1 MSKER
6 NAIHKLSAGIVLNNR
21 YEIIDLLGA
30 GGFGNTYLAR
40 DTRFSAT
47 TLHVCVKE
55 FFLSGVASRAADGR
69 TIMLTDPTQAQNYE
83 DGRLRFR
90 REAERMFTLRDEHIV
105 RVSDLFDENGTSY
118 YVMDYIAGQSLAGLI
133 QQRGAL
139 SESEALKYILQL
151 LQGLRVI
158 HSVGMVHL
166 DIKPG
171 NVMIDKSGKVVL
183 IDFGAS
189 KIIENGSATLS
200 AAILTTPG
208 YAPLEQALCQLDR
221 IGEWTDLYAVGGTLY
236 KLLSGRTPATSQAII
251 DEGRSAFDFPAE
263 TSNATRELIFWL
275 MNERISNRPHST
287 EEVITR
293 VEALLEELKEG
304 NHAAETPSAS
314 SDDIHEAIPLEP
326 KASSPGEANIPL
338 AEVAQPQQPAATP
351 KAKATKAP
359 QPLFTTPP
367 PPGAQTFPPRN
378 NQFSPTNPAAGPSAT
393 SPQSVPPTAA
403 KPMAAP
409 QGNATPTPS
418 PAAPM
423 ATNQQTPQQPAQQ
436 PWHGQSQPHNQSAP
450 QPYPN
455 QSAPMRPTPPPQAGG
470 MPNNPY
476 PTSPF
481 PIGGPA
487 GANMGPAPSHLTPSQ
502 AGNYSS
508 PKPKPTSAPSHKA
521 PSNNGINVPPPP
533 QGANAMGTNASQP
546 PMAGSLDNR
555 SSKGP
560 SVPPPPQG
568 ASYQRNPQQS
578 FGSPQAAGNHAFGN
592 YPQPPIQSQMGNP
605 PNDETHIQGSASP
618 NTPFATNNP
627 FAQPPK
633 IKKDSNKIWLII
645 IVAIIVVAIVATFII
660 TSIGSSSSDAWDDY
674 YDSETPAESTE

>member
-6 NAIHKLSAGIVLNNR
+6 NAIHKLSAGTVLNNR

-139 SESEALKYILQL
+139 SEPEALKYILQL

-171 NVMIDKSGKVVL
+171 NAMIDKSGKVVL

-251 DEGRSAFDFPAE
+251 DEGRAAFDFPAE

-314 SDDIHEAIPLEP
+314 SDDIPEAIPIEP
-326 KASSPGEANIPL
+326 QASSPGEANIPL
-338 AEVAQPQQPAATP
+338 AEVAQPQPQQPAATP

-359 QPLFTTPP
+359 QPLFTAPP
-367 PPGAQTFPPRN
+367 PPGAQTSPPRN
-378 NQFSPTNPAAGPSAT
+378 GQVSPADPAAGSAAAT
-393 SPQSVPPTAA
+393 PQGVPPSAA
-403 KPMAAP
+403 KPTAAP
-409 QGNATPTPS
+409 QGNASPTPTP
-418 PAAPM
+418 AAPCHR
-423 ATNQQTPQQPAQQ
+423 TNQQPPRLITPTQ
-436 PWHGQSQPHNQSAP
+436 
-450 QPYPN
+450 
-455 QSAPMRPTPPPQAGG
+455 
-470 MPNNPY
+470 
-476 PTSPF
+476 
-481 PIGGPA
+481 
-487 GANMGPAPSHLTPSQ
+487 APSL
-502 AGNYSS
+502 
-508 PKPKPTSAPSHKA
+508 
-521 PSNNGINVPPPP
+521 
-533 QGANAMGTNASQP
+533 
-546 PMAGSLDNR
+546 
-555 SSKGP
+555 
-560 SVPPPPQG
+560 
-568 ASYQRNPQQS
+568 
-578 FGSPQAAGNHAFGN
+578 
-592 YPQPPIQSQMGNP
+592 
-605 PNDETHIQGSASP
+605 
-618 NTPFATNNP
+618 
-627 FAQPPK
+627 
-633 IKKDSNKIWLII
+633 
-645 IVAIIVVAIVATFII
+645 
-660 TSIGSSSSDAWDDY
+660 
-674 YDSETPAESTE
+674 

>member
-6 NAIHKLSAGIVLNNR
+6 NAIHKLSAGTVLNNR

-133 QQRGAL
+133 QQRGAC
-139 SESEALKYILQL
+139 SEPEALAYILQL

-314 SDDIHEAIPLEP
+314 SDDIPGAIPLIEE
-326 KASSPGEANIPL
+326 K
-338 AEVAQPQQPAATP
+338 VVVDF
-351 KAKATKAP
+351 
-359 QPLFTTPP
+359 FTTPP
-367 PPGAQTFPPRN
+367 SGAQTFPPRN
-378 NQFSPTNPAAGPSAT
+378 GQVSPADPAAGSSAT
-393 SPQSVPPTAA
+393 TPQGVPPSAA
-403 KPMAAP
+403 KPTAAP
-409 QGNATPTPS
+409 QGNASPTPA
-418 PAAPM
+418 PAATMPS
-423 ATNQQTPQQPAQQ
+423 NQPA
-436 PWHGQSQPHNQSAP
+436 A
-450 QPYPN
+450 
-455 QSAPMRPTPPPQAGG
+455 AT
-470 MPNNPY
+470 PNNPY
-476 PTSPF
+476 ASPF
-481 PIGGPA
+481 PIGGAVGGAAAASMAAGMRQNPA
-487 GANMGPAPSHLTPSQ
+487 QSTPPQAGNQSSQNSNPSTAPSYDAPSH
-502 AGNYSS
+502 
-508 PKPKPTSAPSHKA
+508 
-521 PSNNGINVPPPP
+521 NGLNVPPPP

-546 PMAGSLDNR
+546 PMAGSLDNLR
-555 SSKGP
+555 QKGRACHHRP
-560 SVPPPPQG
+560 KAHRTKEIHNNLSALLKQQATMRLETIPNHRCNRKWAIPPTMKRTYRG
-568 ASYQRNPQQS
+568 ALRPTRPLQQIAPLHGHQKS
-578 FGSPQAAGNHAFGN
+578 RK
-592 YPQPPIQSQMGNP
+592 
-605 PNDETHIQGSASP
+605 E
-618 NTPFATNNP
+618 ATRY
-627 FAQPPK
+627 
-633 IKKDSNKIWLII
+633 
-645 IVAIIVVAIVATFII
+645 
-660 TSIGSSSSDAWDDY
+660 GSSSS
-674 YDSETPAESTE
+674 SPSSSLLSLQPL

>member
-139 SESEALKYILQL
+139 SEPEALKYILQL

-293 VEALLEELKEG
+293 VQSLLEAFKEE
-304 NHAAETPSAS
+304 NDTAPTSSSSET
-314 SDDIHEAIPLEP
+314 DIPEAIPLEP
-326 KASSPGEANIPL
+326 KASSPGVANIPL
-338 AEVAQPQQPAATP
+338 AEVAQPQ
-351 KAKATKAP
+351 
-359 QPLFTTPP
+359 
-367 PPGAQTFPPRN
+367 
-378 NQFSPTNPAAGPSAT
+378 
-393 SPQSVPPTAA
+393 
-403 KPMAAP
+403 
-409 QGNATPTPS
+409 
-418 PAAPM
+418 
-423 ATNQQTPQQPAQQ
+423 PQQPAQQ
-436 PWHGQSQPHNQSAP
+436 PWLGQSQPHNQPAP

-487 GANMGPAPSHLTPSQ
+487 GTNMGPAPSHLTPSQ

-508 PKPKPTSAPSHKA
+508 PKPTSAPSHKA

-533 QGANAMGTNASQP
+533 QGANAMGTNAPQP
-546 PMAGSLDNR
+546 PMAGGMNNR
-555 SSKGP
+555 SSNGP

-568 ASYQRNPQQS
+568 ASQQRNLQQP
-578 FGSPQAAGNHAFGN
+578 FGPPPAAGNPSFGN
-592 YPQPPIQSQMGNP
+592 YPNTPMHPQRGNIS
-605 PNDETHIQGSASP
+605 NDETHIQGSSTP
-618 NTPFATNNP
+618 NAPFATNNP
-627 FAQPPK
+627 FAQPP
-633 IKKDSNKIWLII
+633 IKKGSNKIWLII
-645 IVAIIVVAIVATFII
+645 IVVIIVVAIVATFII
-660 TSIGSSSSDAWDDY
+660 TSIGSSSSSAWDDY
-674 YDSETPAESTE
+674 YNSETPAESTE

>member
-1 MSKER
+1 MRHTSSINTPQRVMSKER

-251 DEGRSAFDFPAE
+251 DEGRAAFDFPAE

-314 SDDIHEAIPLEP
+314 SDDIPGAIPLIEEKVVVDFFP
-326 KASSPGEANIPL
+326 
-338 AEVAQPQQPAATP
+338 T
-351 KAKATKAP
+351 
-359 QPLFTTPP
+359 P

-378 NQFSPTNPAAGPSAT
+378 GQVSPADPAAGSSAT
-393 SPQSVPPTAA
+393 TPQGVPPSAA
-403 KPMAAP
+403 KPTTAP
-409 QGNATPTPS
+409 QGNASSAPAPATPMPS
-418 PAAPM
+418 NQPAA
-423 ATNQQTPQQPAQQ
+423 AT
-436 PWHGQSQPHNQSAP
+436 
-450 QPYPN
+450 
-455 QSAPMRPTPPPQAGG
+455 
-470 MPNNPY
+470 PNNPY
-476 PTSPF
+476 ASPF
-481 PIGGPA
+481 PIGGAVGGAAAASMAAGMRQNPA
-487 GANMGPAPSHLTPSQ
+487 QPTPPQAGNQSSQNSNPSTAPSYDAPSH
-502 AGNYSS
+502 
-508 PKPKPTSAPSHKA
+508 
-521 PSNNGINVPPPP
+521 NGLNVPPPP

-568 ASYQRNPQQS
+568 ASYQRNPQQP
-578 FGSPQAAGNHAFGN
+578 FGPPQAAGNHAFGN
-592 YPQPPIQSQMGNP
+592 YPQPPMQSQMGNP

-618 NTPFATNNP
+618 NTPFATNSP

>member
-251 DEGRSAFDFPAE
+251 DEGRAAFDFPAE

-314 SDDIHEAIPLEP
+314 SDDIPGAIPLIEEKVVVDFFP
-326 KASSPGEANIPL
+326 TPPPGAQTFPPRNGQVSPAD
-338 AEVAQPQQPAATP
+338 PAAGSSATTP
-351 KAKATKAP
+351 QGVPPSAAKPTAAPQAKATKAP

-367 PPGAQTFPPRN
+367 GAQTFPPRN
-378 NQFSPTNPAAGPSAT
+378 GQVSPADPAAGSSAAT
-393 SPQSVPPTAA
+393 PQGVPPSAA
-403 KPMAAP
+403 KPTTAP
-409 QGNATPTPS
+409 QGNASSAPAPATPMPS
-418 PAAPM
+418 NQPAA
-423 ATNQQTPQQPAQQ
+423 AT
-436 PWHGQSQPHNQSAP
+436 
-450 QPYPN
+450 
-455 QSAPMRPTPPPQAGG
+455 
-470 MPNNPY
+470 PNNPY
-476 PTSPF
+476 ASPF
-481 PIGGPA
+481 PIGGAVGGAAAASMAAGMRQNPA
-487 GANMGPAPSHLTPSQ
+487 QPTPPQAGNQSSQNSNPSTAPSYDAPSH
-502 AGNYSS
+502 
-508 PKPKPTSAPSHKA
+508 
-521 PSNNGINVPPPP
+521 NGLNVPPPP

-568 ASYQRNPQQS
+568 ASYQRNPQQP
-578 FGSPQAAGNHAFGN
+578 FGPPQAAGNHAFGN
-592 YPQPPIQSQMGNP
+592 YPQPPMQSQMGNP

-618 NTPFATNNP
+618 NTPFATNSP

>member
-236 KLLSGRTPATSQAII
+236 KLISGRTPATSQAII
-251 DEGRSAFDFPAE
+251 DEGRAAFDFPAE

-314 SDDIHEAIPLEP
+314 SDVIPEAILIEP

-359 QPLFTTPP
+359 QPLFTAPP

-378 NQFSPTNPAAGPSAT
+378 GQVSPADPTAGSSAAT
-393 SPQSVPPTAA
+393 PQGVPPSAA
-403 KPMAAP
+403 KPTATP
-409 QGNATPTPS
+409 QGNPS
-418 PAAPM
+418 PAPAPA
-423 ATNQQTPQQPAQQ
+423 ATMPSNQPA
-436 PWHGQSQPHNQSAP
+436 A
-450 QPYPN
+450 
-455 QSAPMRPTPPPQAGG
+455 AT
-470 MPNNPY
+470 PNNPY
-476 PTSPF
+476 ASPF
-481 PIGGPA
+481 PIGGAVSGAVGGAAAASMASGMRQNPA
-487 GANMGPAPSHLTPSQ
+487 QPTPPQAGNQSSQNSNPSTTPSYDAPSH
-502 AGNYSS
+502 
-508 PKPKPTSAPSHKA
+508 
-521 PSNNGINVPPPP
+521 NGLNVPPPP

-568 ASYQRNPQQS
+568 ASYQRNPQQP

-592 YPQPPIQSQMGNP
+592 YPQPPMQSQMGNP

-618 NTPFATNNP
+618 NTPFATNSP

-660 TSIGSSSSDAWDDY
+660 MSIGSSSSDAWDDY

>member
-1 MSKER
+1 MRHTSSINTPQRVMSKER

-139 SESEALKYILQL
+139 SEPEALAYILQL

-251 DEGRSAFDFPAE
+251 DEGRAAFDFPAE

-293 VEALLEELKEG
+293 VQSLLEAFKEE
-304 NHAAETPSAS
+304 NDTAPTSSSSET
-314 SDDIHEAIPLEP
+314 DIPEAIPLEP

-338 AEVAQPQQPAATP
+338 AEVAKPQQPAATP

-508 PKPKPTSAPSHKA
+508 PKPTSAPSHKA

-533 QGANAMGTNASQP
+533 QGA
-546 PMAGSLDNR
+546 
-555 SSKGP
+555 
-560 SVPPPPQG
+560 
-568 ASYQRNPQQS
+568 SYQRNPQQP

-618 NTPFATNNP
+618 NTPFATNSP

-633 IKKDSNKIWLII
+633 IKKGSNKIWLII

-660 TSIGSSSSDAWDDY
+660 TSIGSSSSSAWDDY

>member
-251 DEGRSAFDFPAE
+251 DEGRAAFDFPAE

-314 SDDIHEAIPLEP
+314 SDDIPGAIPLIEEKVVVDFFP
-326 KASSPGEANIPL
+326 
-338 AEVAQPQQPAATP
+338 T
-351 KAKATKAP
+351 
-359 QPLFTTPP
+359 P

-378 NQFSPTNPAAGPSAT
+378 GQVSPADPAAGSSAAT
-393 SPQSVPPTAA
+393 PQGVPPSAA
-403 KPMAAP
+403 KPTTAP
-409 QGNATPTPS
+409 QGNAS
-418 PAAPM
+418 PAPAP
-423 ATNQQTPQQPAQQ
+423 ATPMPSNQPA
-436 PWHGQSQPHNQSAP
+436 A
-450 QPYPN
+450 
-455 QSAPMRPTPPPQAGG
+455 AT
-470 MPNNPY
+470 PNNPY
-476 PTSPF
+476 ASPF
-481 PIGGPA
+481 PIGGAVSGAVGGAAAASMAAGMRQNPA
-487 GANMGPAPSHLTPSQ
+487 QPTPPQAGNQSSQNSNPSTAPSYDAPSH
-502 AGNYSS
+502 
-508 PKPKPTSAPSHKA
+508 
-521 PSNNGINVPPPP
+521 NGLNVPPPP
-533 QGANAMGTNASQP
+533 QGANASQP

-568 ASYQRNPQQS
+568 ASYQRNPQQP

-592 YPQPPIQSQMGNP
+592 YPQPPMQSQMGNP

-618 NTPFATNNP
+618 NTPFATNSP
-627 FAQPPK
+627 FARPPK
-633 IKKDSNKIWLII
+633 IKKGSNKIWLII